1 MNGGSFLF
9 TPRGTAASPGRRRS
23 PPLTCALV
31 APYVSPGMPSRP
43 ALSVL
48 PELPEE
54 VARHLCTGAD
64 LARRGR
70 NAMAVPLLPTGV
82 PPLDRLLGGGL
93 PRGGMVELSAHRSS
107 GRHSLGLAALAAV
120 TSTGEPAALVDLGS
134 HLDPRGAAEEGV
146 DLGLLLWIRPR
157 RLREALSAAE
167 IAVTTGF
174 PLVVLDLGL
183 TLPRG
188 GPFREEAPWLR
199 LARTAQAHES
209 ALLVLSP
216 FRLGISASAAVVTA
230 SFARPT
236 WILVN
241 PIPGSP
247 GPSAAGTRPGEVP
260 LLAGLSSTLTLEK
273 RRGVRP
279 GERTTFA
286 RVIRESVPQ
295 ARLDRALARPVP
307 EIEPLRPLRG
317 RETQSVSGEPA
328 PLRALA

>member
-1 MNGGSFLF
+1 M
-9 TPRGTAASPGRRRS
+9 
-23 PPLTCALV
+23 
-31 APYVSPGMPSRP
+31 
-43 ALSVL
+43 L

-54 VARHLCTGAD
+54 VARHICTGAD

-70 NAMAVPLLPTGV
+70 NASGGPPLPTGV

-93 PRGGMVELSAHRSS
+93 PRGGMVEVSAYRSS

-146 DLGLLLWIRPR
+146 DLCLLLWIRPR

-167 IAVTTGF
+167 IAVATGL

-230 SFARPT
+230 SFARPA
-236 WILVN
+236 WV
-241 PIPGSP
+241 
-247 GPSAAGTRPGEVP
+247 GTRPGEMP

-279 GERTTFA
+279 GERATFTRKVHVLGEPA
-286 RVIRESVPQ
+286 PGFDSSVRGEP
-295 ARLDRALARPVP
+295 ASGLS
-307 EIEPLRPLRG
+307 EPLR
-317 RETQSVSGEPA
+317 V